1 MVVAVQLDSTSPE
14 KVLKQNQQLAVVLP
28 TQISQ
33 VHPQKI
39 EREVQAIE
47 SQQKRHSKTIDF
59 TKLLVPYSVVHT
71 TPGRIRFRVSRI
83 AWDTHY
89 VHRLKVLLEA
99 DPYVTYFRLKPAA
112 MSVAIAYQTKQISD
126 EEMLLHLRSLIQLA
140 TTAIVPDTS
149 ESDKKKSSSSWSD
162 LKLPVLATGLALLAG
177 PLGWPIPATLIGGT
191 VAAASLP
198 VAKRAMSSIWSNQR
212 LNIDCL
218 DFMALTLTSLQGN
231 LLTPS
236 AILMLHEIG
245 DLIRDRTARQ
255 STRHALDLLDSLSKF
270 AWVDRNGTKEQ
281 IPVEQVN
288 PGDVI
293 IVYPGEQIPVDGK
306 ILQGKA
312 SIDQQKLT
320 GESMPVTREV
330 GQTVYASTLVREGQL
345 YILTERTG
353 SDTRAG
359 QSVKLVEDAPVYDT
373 RMENHAAQ
381 LADKAILPALLFSG
395 GVLLSTGSMARAA
408 SILTLDF
415 MTGIRVSVPTTV
427 LASMTAAAQR
437 GILIRSGRSLE
448 QLAEVDAVVFDKT
461 GTLTQGDVVV
471 AGVRTVNGSAPER
484 LLELAAAAEK
494 RLTHPVAQALVD
506 YAREQ
511 KVRQL
516 RRGKWDY
523 KVGFGVRAEIDGENV
538 LVGSA
543 RFMNEQGIS
552 LESLHVQ
559 HRDLEGASLIYVAS
573 NGQLLGVVE
582 YTDPLRPESQSVIK
596 ALHDRGLD
604 IHILTGDRRYRALTV
619 AKELGIS
626 EDNIHAEAFPE
637 QKATI
642 VRQLHESGKTVAFV
656 GDGINDSAALAYAD
670 VSVSFGDGSEVAR
683 ETADVVLMENDLD
696 SLVRAISLA
705 KQTQQ
710 LIGQNTSLAVIPNVA
725 ALSVATTVGLN
736 PLLATVIH
744 NGSAI
749 AAGVNGLRPLIG
761 ES

>member
-1 MVVAVQLDSTSPE
+1 MVVAVQLDSTSQKKARE
-14 KVLKQNQQLAVVLP
+14 QNQQLALVRG
-28 TQISQ
+28 TKISQ
-33 VHPQKI
+33 VQPQKLT
-39 EREVQAIE
+39 REGHEIE
-47 SQQKRHSKTIDF
+47 SKKMPSTE
-59 TKLLVPYSVVHT
+59 LLVPYRVVQT
-71 TPGRIRFRVSRI
+71 IPGRIRFRVSRI
-83 AWDTHY
+83 AWDIHY
-89 VHRLKVLLEA
+89 ARRLKVLLEA
-99 DPYVTYFRLKPAA
+99 DPYLTGFRVKPAA
-112 MSVAIAYQTKQISD
+112 MSVAIEYETKKISD
-126 EEMLLHLRSLIQLA
+126 EEMLLHLISLIQLA
-140 TTAIVPDTS
+140 TTAIVPDAN
-149 ESDKKKSSSSWSD
+149 ESDKEKTSSSWSD
-162 LKLPVLATGLALLAG
+162 LKLPALATGLALLAG

-198 VAKRAMSSIWSNQR
+198 VAKRAVSSIWSNQR

-218 DFMALTLTSLQGN
+218 DLMALTLTSLQGN

-236 AILMLHEIG
+236 ALLMLHEIG
-245 DLIRDRTARQ
+245 DVIRDLTARQ
-255 STRHALDLLDSLSKF
+255 STRQALDLLDSLSKF

-281 IPVEQVN
+281 ILVEQVN
-288 PGDVI
+288 PGDVV

-306 ILQGKA
+306 ILRGKA

-330 GQTVYASTLVREGQL
+330 GQTVYASTLIREGQL

-543 RFMNEQGIS
+543 RFMNSEGIS